1 LTATF
6 VDRIFQECL
15 TYEGEVDYKT
25 YLDFVLAME
34 NKQEPQSV
42 QYFFKL
48 LDIDGKGCLTPFI
61 INYFFR
67 AIQEVVRGQGY
78 EPVKVDDIM
87 NELFDMIK
95 PANPNY
101 ITLNDLITSGQ
112 GETVISILTDLNGFL
127 TYENRELELAAEE
140 HKGTSV

>member
-1 LTATF
+1 
-6 VDRIFQECL
+6 
-15 TYEGEVDYKT
+15 
-25 YLDFVLAME
+25 
-34 NKQEPQSV
+34 
-42 QYFFKL
+42 
-48 LDIDGKGCLTPFI
+48 
-61 INYFFR
+61 
-67 AIQEVVRGQGY
+67 
-78 EPVKVDDIM
+78 
-87 NELFDMIK
+87 MIK